1 MNRFIAGV
9 TGALNALIAGCL
21 LLLTLVLASAVGKEA
36 GFGAGLVVVIA
47 GIVVTTIL
55 CGVIAIF
62 DDIRRTLH
70 EIRDSGVR

>member
-9 TGALNALIAGCL
+9 TGALNASIACCL
-21 LLLTLVLASAVGKEA
+21 LLLTLILAIARGVEA

-55 CGVIAIF
+55 CGIIAIF

-70 EIRDSGVR
+70 EIRDSGVQ